1 MASNPS
7 LVAVR
12 RNALAAAPQLPGR
25 ILGYRGFQVLRFVE
39 RYTSEHGR
47 EPTYSCICDELG
59 IATKG
64 EVSNIVSRLEVRGIF
79 GRRDD
84 GGPRIR
90 LLGRRCW
97 SGGFDRCVCA
107 ARLRRLSA
115 GR

>member
-12 RNALAAAPQLPGR
+12 RHALAAAPQLPGR

-90 LLGRRCW
+90 LLGRR
-97 SGGFDRCVCA
+97 
-107 ARLRRLSA
+107 
-115 GR
+115 